1 MSKPEQTSMITK
13 EDDEKT
19 TSSAALPLTAC
30 VL

>member
-1 MSKPEQTSMITK
+1 MTTPEQTSMITK

-19 TSSAALPLTAC
+19 ISFAELMLTAC